1 MSNSSANKPDSHRVR
16 IVTAASL
23 FDGHDA
29 AINIMRRIMQS
40 KGAEIIHLGHNRS
53 VKEIVEAAIEEDA
66 HGIAVTSYQG
76 GHVEFFKYMKDLL
89 VENGCEHIKIFGGG
103 GGTILPLE
111 IEELHNYGI
120 TKIYSPDDGRHMG
133 LEGMIEDVI
142 KKSLPAPSK
151 SPPMG
156 ETLKHSDN
164 GNSRYA
170 LEEWRDIKKIARAI
184 TLAENGEPYA
194 YLLNGKPA
202 HEYFATADTFYYK
215 LLKEFALQNRSKPTE
230 AENALWQYL
239 RDKQIDGIKF
249 RRQHIIDKY
258 IADFV
263 SLENKLIIE
272 VDGLIHQLPDNKE
285 SDAQRTARLNE
296 LGYTVIRFTNNEVL
310 HNIEGV
316 TSRIKD
322 KFYNLSESKVS
333 PMGGDLE
340 GAVGT
345 GAVLGITGT
354 GGAGKSSVTDEIVRR
369 FLHNFTDKTIA
380 VISVDPSKK
389 KTGGALLGDRIRMN
403 SISHPRAY
411 MRSLATR
418 DDNTAL
424 SGHVQEAIDICKAAA
439 FDFIILESAGVGQS
453 DASILDHCDVSM
465 YVMTPEY
472 GAASQLEK
480 INMLDYADVI
490 CINKFDKAG
499 ALDSLADVRKQYKRN
514 HGLWQAKD
522 EELPIIGT
530 MASKFNDDGVNH
542 LFEKILQA
550 IEKKTDTT
558 FGDYSF
564 GATAKVSQAIIP
576 SSRVRYLSEITTTIR
591 EYDKLVEDQAAIAT
605 KLYQLHGALR
615 IIKDSSK
622 APSPNE
628 ERIGGEVEAALRQQI
643 NFYTDQLTPVSKK
656 LITNW
661 GEKLKAYGKDYFEY
675 NVRDKVI
682 KQEMFTTSLSGTRIN
697 KVILPKYKDWGDLL
711 KWQAQENAPGHFPFT
726 AGVFPLKRE
735 GEDPTRMFAGEGGP
749 ERTNKR
755 FHYVSQGQQAKRL
768 STAFDSVTLY
778 GEDPAPRPDIYGKVG
793 NSGVSIATV
802 DDIKKL
808 YSGFDLCDP
817 KTSVSMTINGPAPM
831 ILAFFM
837 NAAIDQQCE
846 KWIEA
851 NGQWSMVK
859 ETFKKKYAHLSPP
872 AYNNTSSPGVL
883 PEGNTGLGL
892 KLLGLSGD
900 EVLPA
905 EVYEQCKETA
915 LQQVR
920 GTVQADILKEDQA
933 QNTCIFSTEFALKLM
948 GDVQEYFINKKIR
961 NFYSVS
967 ISGYHIAEA
976 GANPIT
982 QLAFTLS
989 NGFTYVE
996 YYLSR
1001 GMSIDDF
1008 APNLSFFFSNG
1019 MDPEYSVIGRVAR
1032 RIWAKSMKY
1041 KYKANKRSQ
1050 MLKYHIQTSGRSLHA
1065 QEIDFN
1071 DIRTTL
1077 QALYAIYDNCNS
1089 LHTNAYDEAIT
1100 TPTEESV
1107 RRAMAIQL
1115 IINRELGTANN
1126 ENPNQ
1131 GSFLI
1136 EELTELVEEAVLTE
1150 FDRITE
1156 RGGVLGA
1163 MERMYQRNKIQEES
1177 LHYEHLKHTGEL
1189 PIVGVNTFLNKQG
1202 SPTILP
1208 TEVIRSTTEEKELQ
1222 IENLKAFHK
1231 RNEAMAVEK
1240 LNRLKSVAISNGNLF
1255 EELMETVKYCSLGQI
1270 TNALYEVGGQY
1281 RRNM

>member
-1 MSNSSANKPDSHRVR
+1 MSYSLQHKVR

-53 VKEIVEAAIEEDA
+53 VKEIVETAIEEDVQ
-66 HGIAVTSYQG
+66 GIAITSYQG

-89 VENGCEHIKIFGGG
+89 EENGCGHIKIFGGG
-103 GGTILPLE
+103 GGTILPSE
-111 IEELHNYGI
+111 IEELHQYGI
-120 TKIYSPDDGRHMG
+120 TRIYSPDDGRQMG
-133 LEGMIEDVI
+133 LEGMIEHLLLSCDQELNGSGNYN
-142 KKSLPAPSK
+142 K
-151 SPPMG
+151 PMG
-156 ETLKHSDN
+156 LGEVKDV
-164 GNSRYA
+164 R
-170 LEEWRDIKKIARAI
+170 KIARSI
-184 TLAENGEPYA
+184 TNAENGSQT
-194 YLLNGKPA
+194 LNFQPS
-202 HEYFATADTFYYK
+202 TFV
-215 LLKEFALQNRSKPTE
+215 AP
-230 AENALWQYL
+230 
-239 RDKQIDGIKF
+239 
-249 RRQHIIDKY
+249 
-258 IADFV
+258 
-263 SLENKLIIE
+263 
-272 VDGLIHQLPDNKE
+272 
-285 SDAQRTARLNE
+285 
-296 LGYTVIRFTNNEVL
+296 
-310 HNIEGV
+310 
-316 TSRIKD
+316 
-322 KFYNLSESKVS
+322 
-333 PMGGDLE
+333 
-340 GAVGT
+340 
-345 GAVLGITGT
+345 VLGITGT

-369 FLHNFTDKTIA
+369 FLNNFTDKTIA

-403 SISHPRAY
+403 AISHPRAY

-418 DDNTAL
+418 EDNTAL
-424 SGHVQEAIDICKAAA
+424 SSSVQEAIDICKEAA

-453 DASILDHCDVSM
+453 DASILDYCDVSM

-480 INMLDYADVI
+480 INMLDYADLV

-499 ALDSLADVRKQYKRN
+499 ALDAYADVCKQYKRN
-514 HGLWQAKD
+514 HQLFTAKNED
-522 EELPIIGT
+522 LPIVGT
-530 MASKFNDDGVNH
+530 MASKFNDEGVNH
-542 LFEKILQA
+542 LFVSLLQA
-550 IEKKTDTT
+550 IEKKTGIV
-558 FGDYSF
+558 FGTYHF
-564 GATAKVSQAIIP
+564 AVTAKVSAAIIP
-576 SSRVRYLSEITTTIR
+576 SARVRYLSEITNTIR
-591 EYDKLVEDQAAIAT
+591 EYDQLVKDQCAIAT
-605 KLYQLHGALR
+605 KLYQLHGAKETLAAA
-615 IIKDSSK
+615 KASS
-622 APSPNE
+622 AVNE
-628 ERIGGEVEAALRQQI
+628 ELLTVIDKQI
-643 NFYTDQLTPVSKK
+643 AFYTDQLTPVSRK
-656 LITNW
+656 LISNW
-661 GEKLKAYGKDYFEY
+661 PEKLKEYDKDYFEY

-682 KQEMFTTSLSGTRIN
+682 RQPMFTTSLSGTRLP

-711 KWQAQENAPGHFPFT
+711 KWQAQENVPGHFPFT

-749 ERTNKR
+749 ERTNRR
-755 FHYVSQGQQAKRL
+755 FHYVSVGQPAKRL

-778 GEDPAPRPDIYGKVG
+778 GEDPAHRPDIYGKVG

-802 DDIKKL
+802 DDAKKL

-831 ILAFFM
+831 LLAFFL

-846 KWIEA
+846 KYIIE
-851 NGQWSMVK
+851 NNLREEVN
-859 ETFKKKYAHLSPP
+859 KKIESFYNIDQLPKYIGVDGLEVSPHGGDLEGALP
-872 AYNNTSSPGVL
+872 DGNN
-883 PEGNTGLGL
+883 GLGL
-892 KLLGLSGD
+892 RLLGLSGSD
-900 EVLPA
+900 VLPA
-905 EVYEQCKETA
+905 DVYAQIKAAA

-948 GDVQEYFINKKIR
+948 GDVQEYFIREKVR

-982 QLAFTLS
+982 QLAFTLA

-1001 GMSIDDF
+1001 GMNIDDF

-1115 IINRELGTANN
+1115 IINRELGTAKN

-1131 GSFLI
+1131 GAFLI
-1136 EELTELVEEAVLTE
+1136 EELTDLVEDAVMKE

-1177 LHYEHLKHTGEL
+1177 LYYETLKHTGEY
-1189 PIVGVNTFLNKQG
+1189 PIVGVNTFLGKTG

-1208 TEVIRSTTEEKELQ
+1208 TEVIRSTTDEKEQQIKSLQ
-1222 IENLKAFHK
+1222 AFWK
-1231 RNEAMAVEK
+1231 RNETKSDKELM
-1240 LNRLKSVAISNGNLF
+1240 RLKEVAINNGNLF
-1255 EELMETVKYCSLGQI
+1255 EQLMETVKYCSLGQI